1 MLSQGNSRQVPSLS
15 LGKASLTG
23 TGDSSVAVV
32 FSKLTPLL
40 LGTLKVFRASILTT
54 FGIFLLS
61 VFDSVRFDSGS
72 KDSEEQRLH
81 SESRAAA
88 LGPH

>member
-1 MLSQGNSRQVPSLS
+1 MLSHGNSRQVPCLS

-23 TGDSSVAVV
+23 TCDSSAAVV

-40 LGTLKVFRASILTT
+40 LGPLTVFRASILTS

-61 VFDSVRFDSGS
+61 VFD
-72 KDSEEQRLH
+72 
-81 SESRAAA
+81 
-88 LGPH
+88 